1 MFVKD
6 FVKKDVPQTS
16 SNHICSLLS
25 ANTILFLL
33 SFFPFSFLFFFFFF
47 LKKKKHKKNEVRP
60 WVISNWDTHYSCGI
74 YMATHRVSET

>member
-47 LKKKKHKKNEVRP
+47 EKKKNIKKMRLDHGLYQIGIP
-60 WVISNWDTHYSCGI
+60 ITHVVFIWLLIG
-74 YMATHRVSET
+74 